1 MLQSRLE
8 NLRKA
13 EQTLFRSAAS
23 ERSRDAALTGVKITG
38 ERDVRM
44 HQMRIACTGR
54 S

>member
-23 ERSRDAALTGVKITG
+23 KRSRDAALTGVKITG